1 MKKNW
6 ANVRWLVLV
15 LRIAEIAAIDLAAS
29 LATGLSWRDT
39 HVHLVIAVF
48 GVLRGFFSDWRHQLG
63 DVKKLQ

>member
-6 ANVRWLVLV
+6 ADVRWLVLG

-29 LATGLSWRDT
+29 LAIGLSWKD
-39 HVHLVIAVF
+39 VGIHLVIAVF
-48 GVLRGFFSDWRHQLG
+48 GVWRGFFSDWRHQLG